1 MSWARITWRSG
12 YHRRVLIHDYGD
24 VIAID
29 TFMHGIEGITAV
41 YYLPGPRPAVI
52 ETGPASSLDHTFKGL
67 EEAGADDL
75 ELIILTHIHLD
86 HAGAVGHF
94 AERFPRA
101 QIVVR
106 IEGAPHIADPSRLWA
121 SAARLYPNMEEMWG
135 EMLPAP
141 EARITAVSSD
151 DPIAD
156 LGDGRRIDALYAPG
170 HAKHQMALL
179 DRQSGDMYAGD
190 AIGVFLPE
198 AGVIRPATPPP
209 DFNLEQSVTTVE
221 RLRSLRP
228 RRLFPTHFGPV
239 PDVNAAF
246 DEAVLRY
253 RQWVAAAEEA
263 VAAGGGTSEV
273 AEAFRSKTPEFYP
286 SLDPALIP
294 KLERTTSYELNAL
307 GILRYLSK
315 RDSEI

>member
-1 MSWARITWRSG
+1 
-12 YHRRVLIHDYGD
+12 
-24 VIAID
+24 
-29 TFMHGIEGITAV
+29 MHGLEGITAV
-41 YYLPGPRPAVI
+41 YYIAGPRPTII
-52 ETGPASSLDHTFKGL
+52 ETGPATSLDHTLKGL
-67 EEAGADDL
+67 EEAGAADL

-86 HAGAVGHF
+86 HAGAVGHL

-101 QIVVR
+101 QVIVR

-135 EMLPAP
+135 EMLPVP
-141 EARITAVSSD
+141 EDRITSVSAD
-151 DPIAD
+151 GPVAD
-156 LGDGRRIDALYAPG
+156 LGNGRRIDAVYAPG

-179 DRQSGDMYAGD
+179 DRQRGDMYPGD

-209 DFNLEQSVTTVE
+209 DFDLEQSVSTVE

-228 RRLFPTHFGPV
+228 GRLYPTHFGPA
-239 PDVNAAF
+239 PDANAAF
-246 DEAVLRY
+246 DEAILRY
-253 RQWVAAAEEA
+253 RQWVRAAEEA
-263 VAAGGGTSEV
+263 VATGGGPAEV
-273 AEAFRSKTPEFYP
+273 AEAFRSKTSEFYP
-286 SLDPALIP
+286 TLDPALIP

-315 RDSEI
+315 REAKA